1 MQRYVGRSQVSP
13 LQPEWWYDVDILPV
27 FRGYR
32 IPDLSVPSASAGQ
45 WIESYLRS
53 TNSFMLKRDTISKVV
68 KLVGPIGLLLHTKRL
83 SQSQEVEARDV
94 KLYFPLNQTIPH
106 GGLMIITQLA
116 LRPDT

>member
-1 MQRYVGRSQVSP
+1 
-13 LQPEWWYDVDILPV
+13 
-27 FRGYR
+27 
-32 IPDLSVPSASAGQ
+32 
-45 WIESYLRS
+45 
-53 TNSFMLKRDTISKVV
+53 MLKRDTISKVV